1 MKYPLVREL
10 AAEGFSVTVTCQ
22 VLMFSTQGYCRWL
35 KQPWSGRDYE
45 NAYLTTAAYD
55 AHRSDPAFGYR
66 LVADEIERLGLVTG
80 ERRVWSLYSE
90 QHFWSSFVKKSR
102 SVKHSS
108 HSGFSSCP
116 NLIARAARCDRD
128 CRPRRTRQACV
139 CPCSMAPALFGG
151 ACGQW

>member
-10 AAEGFSVTVTCQ
+10 AAEGFSVTVTCR
-22 VLMFSTQGYCRWL
+22 VLMFSTQGYYTWL

-66 LVADEIERLGLVTG
+66 LIADEIEQLGLVTV

-90 QHFWSSFVKKSR
+90 QHFWSSSVKKSR
-102 SVKHSS
+102 SVKHPS

-116 NLIARAARCDRD
+116 N
-128 CRPRRTRQACV
+128 PG
-139 CPCSMAPALFGG
+139 LFT
-151 ACGQW
+151 